1 MLCARRPPCMLST
14 GSTRAR
20 DDGSR
25 LRGAETSPAMRALD
39 HYLDL
44 AVERGASDLHLEPLL
59 AADGGVERA
68 CEGLS
73 LRVRMRVDG
82 RLRDLEPPPSH
93 LAQPLLTRLR
103 LLAHVDLSE
112 SRVPQDGR
120 FTFARGT
127 RRIDVR
133 AGFMPVEGG
142 EKVALR
148 LLDRAADGLALDDL
162 GMPPAAGAAFRSAI
176 EAANGLVIVA
186 GPTGSGKTPTLYA
199 AIAHLCRSDTS
210 ILTVE
215 DPVERRLAGV
225 SQVTIDEDSGR
236 TFPVVLRAVLRQD
249 PDVLLV
255 GEMRDPE
262 SARIACR
269 AALTGHLVMTTLHS
283 SDSCE
288 ALIRIEEMG
297 LPPYLVHGTVA
308 LVVSQRLVRRLC
320 ATCCGERP
328 LRTHEQTV
336 FDEHGLAAPTSLPTP
351 GCCEACDREGYRG
364 RIPVFEVLD
373 LRAAEAGSRQ
383 VAPER
388 SLIANGLARVLA
400 RETTLEE
407 VLAECPLV
415 RRR

>member
-1 MLCARRPPCMLST
+1 MLTT
-14 GSTRAR
+14 GGTRTR
-20 DDGSR
+20 DDGGR
-25 LRGAETSPAMRALD
+25 LRGSETSPAMRALD
-39 HYLDL
+39 HYLDR
-44 AVERGASDLHLEPLL
+44 AVERGASDLHFEPSL
-59 AADGGVERA
+59 APASDGARGR
-68 CEGLS
+68 EGAA

-82 RLRDLEPPPSH
+82 KLRDLEPPPSH

-120 FTFARGT
+120 FTFSRGA

-148 LLDRAADGLALDDL
+148 LLDRSADGLAFDDL
-162 GMPPAAGAAFRSAI
+162 GMPAPAGVAFRSAI

-186 GPTGSGKTPTLYA
+186 GPTGSGKTTTLYA
-199 AIAHLCRSDTS
+199 GIAHLRRADVS

-215 DPVERRLAGV
+215 DPVERRLVGV
-225 SQVTIDEDSGR
+225 SQVTIDEDVGR

-269 AALTGHLVMTTLHS
+269 AALTGHVVLTTVHS
-283 SDSCE
+283 TDAAE
-288 ALIRIEEMG
+288 ALVRLEEMG
-297 LPPYLVHGTVA
+297 LPSYLVRGTVT
-308 LVVSQRLVRRLC
+308 VVVAQRLVRRLC
-320 ATCCGERP
+320 GACVAERD
-328 LRTHEQTV
+328 LRVFEREV
-336 FDEHGLAAPTSLPTP
+336 FDVHGIPPPGSLPIP
-351 GCCEACDREGYRG
+351 RGCAVCDDEGYRG
-364 RIPVFEVLD
+364 RIGVFEVLE
-373 LRAAEAGSRQ
+373 LGRSPIAASPAAAREPLLA
-383 VAPER
+383 A
-388 SLIANGLARVLA
+388 GLARVLA
-400 RETTLEE
+400 HETTLEE

-415 RRR
+415 RR

>member
-1 MLCARRPPCMLST
+1 
-14 GSTRAR
+14 
-20 DDGSR
+20 
-25 LRGAETSPAMRALD
+25 MRALD

-59 AADGGVERA
+59 AP
-68 CEGLS
+68 EGDS
-73 LRVRMRVDG
+73 TAGREGTVLRVRMRVDG

-120 FTFARGT
+120 FTFSRGS

-162 GMPPAAGAAFRSAI
+162 GMPAPASAAFRNAI
-176 EAANGLVIVA
+176 DAANGLVIVA
-186 GPTGSGKTPTLYA
+186 GPTGSGKTTTLYA
-199 AIAHLCRSDTS
+199 AIAHLCRSDVS

-269 AALTGHLVMTTLHS
+269 AALTGHLVLTTVHS
-283 SDSCE
+283 SDAGE
-288 ALIRIEEMG
+288 ALVRLEEMG
-297 LPPYLVHGTVA
+297 LPPYLVHGTVS
-308 LVVSQRLVRRLC
+308 LVVAQRLVRRLC
-320 ATCCGERP
+320 RGCAGERL
-328 LRTHEQTV
+328 LREHERSI
-336 FDEHGLAAPTSLPTP
+336 FDEHQLPAPASVPDP
-351 GCCEACDREGYRG
+351 RGCDICDGEGYRG
-364 RIPVFEVLD
+364 RLAVFEVAD
-373 LRAAEAGSRQ
+373 VRAAGGAGSKTPS
-383 VAPER
+383 AY
-388 SLIANGLARVLA
+388 SLFASGLARVIA

-415 RRR
+415 RK

>member
-1 MLCARRPPCMLST
+1 MLGT
-14 GSTRAR
+14 GNARAR
-20 DDGSR
+20 DNGGAK

-39 HYLDL
+39 HYLEL

-59 AADGGVERA
+59 APEAEPGHAREGV
-68 CEGLS
+68 S

-148 LLDRAADGLALDDL
+148 LLDRAADGLALADL
-162 GMPPAAGAAFRSAI
+162 GMPASAAAAFRSAV

-186 GPTGSGKTPTLYA
+186 GPTGSGKTTTLYA
-199 AIAHLCRSDTS
+199 AIAHLRRSDTS

-215 DPVERRLAGV
+215 DPVERRLSGV
-225 SQVTIDEDSGR
+225 AQVTIDEDSGR

-269 AALTGHLVMTTLHS
+269 AALTGHLVLTTLHS
-283 SDSCE
+283 SDAGE
-288 ALIRIEEMG
+288 ALVRIEEMG
-297 LPPYLVHGTVA
+297 LPPYLVHGTVS
-308 LVVSQRLVRRLC
+308 LVVAQRLVRRLC
-320 ATCCGERP
+320 AHCVGERP
-328 LRTHEQTV
+328 PREHEAAV
-336 FDEHGLAAPTSLPTP
+336 FQEHGLPSPSTLPLAQ
-351 GCCEACDREGYRG
+351 GCAACDGEGYRG
-364 RIPVFEVLD
+364 RVAVFEVFD
-373 LRAAEAGSRQ
+373 LRSASEGARQ
-383 VAPER
+383 ADR
-388 SLIANGLARVLA
+388 HASLFASGLARVLA
-400 RETTLEE
+400 HETTLDE
-407 VLAECPLV
+407 VAAECPTV
-415 RRR
+415 RAR

>member
-1 MLCARRPPCMLST
+1 MLTTSGA
-14 GSTRAR
+14 RAR
-20 DDGSR
+20 DDGSP

-59 AADGGVERA
+59 SPDGDATHGRDGTV
-68 CEGLS
+68 

-82 RLRDLEPPPSH
+82 RLRDLEPPPTH

-120 FTFARGT
+120 FTFSRGA

-148 LLDRAADGLALDDL
+148 LLDRAADGLALGDL
-162 GMPPAAGAAFRSAI
+162 GLPERAAAAFQSAI

-186 GPTGSGKTPTLYA
+186 GPTGSGKTTTLYA
-199 AIAHLCRSDTS
+199 AITHLCRGDVS

-215 DPVERRLAGV
+215 DPVERRIAGI

-236 TFPVVLRAVLRQD
+236 SFPVVLRAVLRQD

-269 AALTGHLVMTTLHS
+269 AALTGHLVLTTVHS
-283 SDSCE
+283 SDAAE
-288 ALIRIEEMG
+288 ALVRIEEMG
-297 LPPYLVHGTVA
+297 LPPYLVHGTVS
-308 LVVSQRLVRRLC
+308 LVVSQRLLRRIC
-320 ATCCGERP
+320 RACGADRKLRDHERA
-328 LRTHEQTV
+328 V
-336 FDEHGLAAPTSLPTP
+336 FDEHAVCVPTTLPAAG
-351 GCCEACDREGYRG
+351 GCVECDGQGYRG
-364 RIPVFEVLD
+364 RLAVFEVLD
-373 LRAAEAGSRQ
+373 LRIAEGDA
-383 VAPER
+383 R
-388 SLIANGLARVLA
+388 SQAHRESLFTSGLARVLA
-400 RETTLEE
+400 GETTLEE
-407 VLAECPLV
+407 ILAECPVV
-415 RRR
+415 RR

>member
-1 MLCARRPPCMLST
+1 MLTNTRS
-14 GSTRAR
+14 RAR
-20 DDGSR
+20 DDGAG

-59 AADGGVERA
+59 TPESEPGRA
-68 CEGLS
+68 RAGMA

-120 FTFARGT
+120 FTFARGE

-148 LLDRAADGLALDDL
+148 LLDRAAEGLALTEL
-162 GMPPAAGAAFRSAI
+162 GMPPSAGTSFQSAI

-186 GPTGSGKTPTLYA
+186 GPTGSGKTTTLYA
-199 AIAHLCRSDTS
+199 AIAHLCRGDVS

-215 DPVERRLAGV
+215 DPVERRIAGI

-236 TFPVVLRAVLRQD
+236 SFPVVLRAVLRQD

-269 AALTGHLVMTTLHS
+269 AALTGHLVLTTVHS
-283 SDSCE
+283 SDAAE
-288 ALIRIEEMG
+288 ALVRIEEMG
-297 LPPYLVHGTVA
+297 LPPYLVHGTVS
-308 LVVSQRLVRRLC
+308 LVVSQRLLRRVCPHC
-320 ATCCGERP
+320 AEQRALRDHERA
-328 LRTHEQTV
+328 V
-336 FDEHGLAAPTSLPTP
+336 FDEHALAAPATLPSP
-351 GCCEACDREGYRG
+351 RGCAACEGEGYRG
-364 RIPVFEVLD
+364 RLAVFEVLD
-373 LRAAEAGSRQ
+373 LRAAESEPG
-383 VAPER
+383 VAARRE
-388 SLIANGLARVLA
+388 SLFTSGLARVLA
-400 RETTLEE
+400 GTTTLEE
-407 VLAECPLV
+407 VLAECPLPK
-415 RRR
+415 R